1 MNPLKKIL
9 KQRKIKKSELA
20 KEIGISPS
28 ELSHILKG
36 RRRLGVDKAIKFSK
50 ATGIPVEEFF
60 R

>member
-9 KQRKIKKSELA
+9 KERKIKKGELA

-36 RRRLGVDKAIKFSK
+36 RRRLGIDKAIKVSK
-50 ATGIPVEEFF
+50 TTGIPLEDFF